1 MVVRRMFTDARRHV
15 KRPRWLTTAVY
26 GKHPQ
31 CIGSVGQDWKGWLD
45 ANLVDY
51 VVPMDYTESKVTFQT
66 LLAIQADSRSHAR
79 RTIVGIGVT
88 ANESRLDARDVI
100 DQVNMTRR
108 YGFAGNAL
116 FDLDTTLEKRILPF
130 LRLGL
135 W

>member
-1 MVVRRMFTDARRHV
+1 VT
-15 KRPRWLTTAVY
+15 
-26 GKHPQ
+26 
-31 CIGSVGQDWKGWLD
+31 VGQDWKGWLD

-51 VVPMDYTESKVTFQT
+51 VVPMDYTESPKTFQE
-66 LLAIQADSRSHAR
+66 LLALQSDTRAHAR

-88 ANESRLDARDVI
+88 ANESRLDARQVI
-100 DQVNMTRR
+100 DQVNLSRQR
-108 YGFAGNAL
+108 GFAGNAL

>member
-1 MVVRRMFTDARRHV
+1 
-15 KRPRWLTTAVY
+15 
-26 GKHPQ
+26 
-31 CIGSVGQDWKGWLD
+31 
-45 ANLVDY
+45 
-51 VVPMDYTESKVTFQT
+51 MDYTESPAAFQS
-66 LLAIQADSRSHAR
+66 LLALQSDTRSHAQ

-88 ANESRLDARDVI
+88 ANESRLGAREVI

-108 YGFAGNAL
+108 RGFAGNAL